1 MQVIGL
7 LTLLLSCEVVVVV
20 GMEEVLANDGVG
32 GGLVHAA
39 ATLATGGH
47 RITAAAAVGAT
58 STMVSAWKKYFKKN
72 NGGETSDSDDDDVD
86 MLDESGASVETL
98 KEINQPCS
106 CWTKLVGRGRYGF
119 FSNTFKNN
127 HRKFEVVSWGH
138 GPWIKINKKKKKGS
152 TDHYYIRDG
161 YTTCHVSNPKSG
173 SGFMFFTTIIA
184 PDANNILY
192 SIAGAKLD
200 ADGKNLKVICSK
212 TDINKASIHSFI
224 HSKCSILHIKYW
236 SSY

>member
-1 MQVIGL
+1 MQVIAL

-127 HRKFEVVSWGH
+127 HRKFE
-138 GPWIKINKKKKKGS
+138 
-152 TDHYYIRDG
+152 
-161 YTTCHVSNPKSG
+161 
-173 SGFMFFTTIIA
+173 
-184 PDANNILY
+184 
-192 SIAGAKLD
+192 
-200 ADGKNLKVICSK
+200 KNLKVICSK
-212 TDINKASIHSFI
+212 TDTGGGKNSLFFHTKSPYSTKLNKIRTRFEQNI
-224 HSKCSILHIKYW
+224 R
-236 SSY
+236 

>member
-138 GPWIKINKKKKKGS
+138 GPWIKINKKKKKAAPIIIIFVTGTLLVTS
-152 TDHYYIRDG
+152 VIQNQDLDSCFLHY
-161 YTTCHVSNPKSG
+161 N
-173 SGFMFFTTIIA
+173 
-184 PDANNILY
+184 
-192 SIAGAKLD
+192 
-200 ADGKNLKVICSK
+200 CSRCK
-212 TDINKASIHSFI
+212 
-224 HSKCSILHIKYW
+224 
-236 SSY
+236 